1 MTLLKHEIKSNL
13 KALLIWAGCVGFG
26 CLGCLLLFDGIRDA
40 MEPMAEVYGEMGA
53 FSAALGLDKLN
64 VADIEGYFATEIAV
78 IFAVG
83 GAMFAAMTGAAALS
97 KEEEGH
103 TAEFLYTLPVD
114 RLFVVLWK
122 YAAMVVLI
130 VLFQIICILCILAGF
145 AGVGEMPDAGR
156 LVLFFG
162 TQLLMQ
168 LEVGSVCFFISSLSG
183 KKQIGAAVGLS
194 VLLYAADVMCR
205 VVPDLEALK
214 YITPFYFSNAAD
226 IFVNGRVERG
236 PALTGML
243 VLVISGCLAAVIS
256 QKRDF
261 SA

>member
-1 MTLLKHEIKSNL
+1 
-13 KALLIWAGCVGFG
+13 
-26 CLGCLLLFDGIRDA
+26 
-40 MEPMAEVYGEMGA
+40 
-53 FSAALGLDKLN
+53 
-64 VADIEGYFATEIAV
+64 
-78 IFAVG
+78 
-83 GAMFAAMTGAAALS
+83 
-97 KEEEGH
+97 
-103 TAEFLYTLPVD
+103 
-114 RLFVVLWK
+114 
-122 YAAMVVLI
+122 
-130 VLFQIICILCILAGF
+130 
-145 AGVGEMPDAGR
+145 
-156 LVLFFG
+156 
-162 TQLLMQ
+162 MQ

-183 KKQIGAAVGLS
+183 KSRSEQLWGYPFCF
-194 VLLYAADVMCR
+194 YAADVMCR